1 MIVDGLPFLSADIS
15 ILDLVLFAIEIHEHN
30 EILSSINSIKAHLN
44 RIEVHLNRVEMKI
57 DI

>member
-1 MIVDGLPFLSADIS
+1 MDLPFLSADIS

-30 EILSSINSIKAHLN
+30 EIFSSINSIIAHLN